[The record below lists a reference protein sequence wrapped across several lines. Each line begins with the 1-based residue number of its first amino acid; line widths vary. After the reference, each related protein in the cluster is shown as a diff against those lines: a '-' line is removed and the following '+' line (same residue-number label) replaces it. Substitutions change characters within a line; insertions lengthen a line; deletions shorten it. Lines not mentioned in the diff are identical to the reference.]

1 MTHARSAVLVI
12 GLLSGCTGTI
22 TRDGVDPDDHLPP
35 TVEVETPERGT
46 VTEGGAVT
54 VSGRASDAESAVL
67 QVMVNGTL
75 ATLADDGSFQ
85 ASITLG
91 EGITLIETVATDGGG
106 NTATDARA
114 VLSGNL
120 VDQTTPVE
128 QAIAAFISPQAMVGL
143 ADLVNSFTGGI
154 DLGALAR
161 SYNPVVNTGDG
172 CNTYKA
178 YVESVSRGPIEVSAV
193 PAAGGIQG
201 QVTIRDLVIRGH
213 IDYRV
218 GFGLC
223 VNGSAGYTVT
233 ADAYDAGALIA
244 PGLADG
250 DLSIALQAVTSSFR
264 GFNVDVSG
272 LPGFVEDRFEDDV
285 RDKVASVLRDKIVSI
300 VPPLVTQ
307 FLDGFV
313 SKTYQVD
320 LLGQTVQFSFW
331 PSALSFTEAG
341 GSLVLDSNS
350 VVMGIEGRYLSTP
363 TARPSDTDL
372 ASTGLRIALADDV
385 FNQLLASVWSSG
397 ALEDTLLPGE
407 NEGLSGAIGA
417 DVDSATI
424 TMMLPPVAS
433 FDTTT
438 GTAKLTLG
446 DLVVD
451 AYSVD
456 GGTLAS
462 FAVSAEIDLAV
473 TTGASGQVQ
482 LVTGHPRIL
491 AQVLEQS
498 STLLTELDS
507 AKAGAIAELAIKTLT
522 IKADDL
528 LADIPVPGLS
538 NASIASPTFQPV
550 SGYLM
555 MGGELQFE

>member
-1 MTHARSAVLVI
+1 MTQARSAALVI

-22 TRDGVDPDDHLPP
+22 TRDGLDPDDHLPP
-35 TVEVETPERGT
+35 TVEVETPERAT
-46 VTEGGAVT
+46 VTGDATVT

-67 QVMVNGTL
+67 QVTVNGTL

-106 NTATDARA
+106 NTASDARA
-114 VLSGNL
+114 ILSGEL
-120 VDQTTPVE
+120 VDQSTPVE
-128 QAIAAFISPQAMVGL
+128 QAIAAFISPQAMTGL
-143 ADLVNSFTGGI
+143 ADLVSTYTGGI
-154 DLGALAR
+154 DLTALAK
-161 SYNPVVNTGDG
+161 SYNPVVNTGDS
-172 CNTYKA
+172 CNDYQA
-178 YVESVSRGPIEVSAV
+178 YVDSVQRGPIEVSAN
-193 PAAGGIQG
+193 AAEGGIAG
-201 QVTIRDLVIRGH
+201 RVSIRDLVIRGH
-213 IDYRV
+213 INYRAV
-218 GFGLC
+218 C
-223 VNGSAGYTVT
+223 ISGSANFTVT

-244 PGLADG
+244 PSLADG
-250 DLSIALQAVTSSFR
+250 TIAIALQGTTSEFR

-272 LPGFVEDRFEDDV
+272 IPGFIEDRFEDDV
-285 RDKVASVLRDKIVSI
+285 RDKVAGILRDKIQSI
-300 VPPLVTQ
+300 VPPLASE

-313 SKTYQVD
+313 SKTYEVN
-320 LLGQTVQFSFW
+320 LLGQTIQFSFW
-331 PSALSFTEAG
+331 PSAMRWTEAG
-341 GSLVLDSNS
+341 GSVVLDSNS
-350 VVMGIEGRYLSTP
+350 TVMGVDGRYLSTP
-363 TARPSDTDL
+363 SERPSDQDL

-407 NEGLSGAIGA
+407 NDGLGGALGA

-438 GTAKLTLG
+438 GTSRLTLG

-462 FAVSAEIDLAV
+462 FAVSAQIDLAV

-482 LVTGHPRIL
+482 LVTGNPRIL

-498 STLLTELDS
+498 STLLTPLDS
-507 AKAGAIAELAIKTLT
+507 SKAAAIAELAIKQLTL
-522 IKADDL
+522 KADDL

-538 NASIASPTFQPV
+538 NATIESPTFQPV
-550 SGYLM
+550 KGYLM
-555 MGGELQFE
+555 MGGDLQFE

>member
-1 MTHARSAVLVI
+1 MTHARSAMLI

-35 TVEVETPERGT
+35 TVEVQTPERGT
-46 VTEGGAVT
+46 VTGDGAVT

-75 ATLADDGSFQ
+75 ASLAADGSFQ

-120 VDQTTPVE
+120 VDQTAPVE
-128 QAIAAFISPQAMVGL
+128 QAIAAFISPQALVGL
-143 ADLVNSFTGGI
+143 ADLVNTFTSGI
-154 DLGALAR
+154 DIGALAR
-161 SYNPVVNTGDG
+161 SYNPVINTGDS
-172 CNTYKA
+172 CNDYKA
-178 YVESVSRGPIEVSAV
+178 YVDSVSRGPIEVSAD
-193 PAAGGIQG
+193 PAAGGIRG
-201 QVTIRDLVIRGH
+201 LVTIRELVIRGH
-213 IDYRV
+213 IDFRAV
-218 GFGLC
+218 CIGGGADF
-223 VNGSAGYTVT
+223 TIT

-244 PGLADG
+244 PALTEGNMSIGLQG
-250 DLSIALQAVTSSFR
+250 VTSGFR
-264 GFNVDVSG
+264 GFNVDVNG
-272 LPGFVEDRFEDDV
+272 IPGFVEDHFEDGV

-300 VPPLVTQ
+300 VPPLVSQ

-313 SKTYQVD
+313 TKTYEVS

-363 TARPSDTDL
+363 SARPSDADM
-372 ASTGLRIALADDV
+372 ASSGLRIALADDV

-407 NEGLSGAIGA
+407 NEGLSGALGA
-417 DVDSATI
+417 EVDSATV
-424 TMMLPPVAS
+424 TLMLPPVAS

-538 NASIASPTFQPV
+538 NATIASPTFQPV

>member
-1 MTHARSAVLVI
+1 
-12 GLLSGCTGTI
+12 
-22 TRDGVDPDDHLPP
+22 
-35 TVEVETPERGT
+35 
-46 VTEGGAVT
+46 
-54 VSGRASDAESAVL
+54 
-67 QVMVNGTL
+67 
-75 ATLADDGSFQ
+75 
-85 ASITLG
+85 
-91 EGITLIETVATDGGG
+91 
-106 NTATDARA
+106 
-114 VLSGNL
+114 
-120 VDQTTPVE
+120 
-128 QAIAAFISPQAMVGL
+128 
-143 ADLVNSFTGGI
+143 
-154 DLGALAR
+154 
-161 SYNPVVNTGDG
+161 
-172 CNTYKA
+172 
-178 YVESVSRGPIEVSAV
+178 
-193 PAAGGIQG
+193 
-201 QVTIRDLVIRGH
+201 
-213 IDYRV
+213 
-218 GFGLC
+218 
-223 VNGSAGYTVT
+223 
-233 ADAYDAGALIA
+233 
-244 PGLADG
+244 
-250 DLSIALQAVTSSFR
+250 
-264 GFNVDVSG
+264 
-272 LPGFVEDRFEDDV
+272 V

-300 VPPLVTQ
+300 VPPLVSQ

-313 SKTYQVD
+313 TKTYEVS

-363 TARPSDTDL
+363 SARPSDADM
-372 ASTGLRIALADDV
+372 ASSGLRIALADDV

-407 NEGLSGAIGA
+407 NEGLSGALGA
-417 DVDSATI
+417 EVDSATV
-424 TMMLPPVAS
+424 TLMLPPVAS

-538 NASIASPTFQPV
+538 NATIASPTFQPV

>member
-1 MTHARSAVLVI
+1 MTHACSAALVI
-12 GLLSGCTGTI
+12 GILSGCTGTI
-22 TRDGVDPDDHLPP
+22 TREGLDPNDHLPP
-35 TVEVETPERGT
+35 TVEVATPERGT
-46 VTEGGAVT
+46 VTGDGSVT
-54 VSGRASDAESAVL
+54 VTGRASDAESAVL
-67 QVMVNGTL
+67 QVTVNGTL

-85 ASITLG
+85 ASVTLG

-106 NTATDARA
+106 NTASDARA
-114 VLSGNL
+114 ILAGNL

-128 QAIAAFISPQAMVGL
+128 QAIAAFISPQAMTGL
-143 ADLVNSFTGGI
+143 ADLVNSYTSGI
-154 DLGALAR
+154 DLTALAKA
-161 SYNPVVNTGDG
+161 YNPVVDTGDS
-172 CNTYKA
+172 CNDYKA
-178 YVESVSRGPIEVSAV
+178 YVDSVSRGPIEVSAV

-201 QVTIRDLVIRGH
+201 QVSIRDLVIRGH
-213 IDYRV
+213 INFRAV
-218 GFGLC
+218 C
-223 VNGSAGYTVT
+223 ISGSADFTVT
-233 ADAYDAGALIA
+233 ADAYDAGGLIA

-264 GFNVDVSG
+264 GFNVDVNG
-272 LPGFVEDRFEDDV
+272 VPGFVEDRFEDDV

-300 VPPLVTQ
+300 VPPLASE

-313 SKTYQVD
+313 SKTYEVS
-320 LLGQTVQFSFW
+320 LFGQTIQFSFW
-331 PSALSFTEAG
+331 PSALSFTAAG
-341 GSLVLDSNS
+341 GSLVLDSS
-350 VVMGIEGRYLSTP
+350 SMVAGIEGRYLSTP
-363 TARPSDTDL
+363 SERPSDADM

-407 NEGLSGAIGA
+407 NEGLSGALGA

-433 FDTTT
+433 FETTT
-438 GTAKLTLG
+438 GTSRLTLG

-462 FAVSAEIDLAV
+462 FAVSAQIDLAV
-473 TTGASGQVQ
+473 TTGASGQVE
-482 LVTGHPRIL
+482 LVTGNPRIL

-498 STLLTELDS
+498 STLLTPLDS
-507 AKAGAIAELAIKTLT
+507 AKAGAIAELAIKTLS

-528 LADIPVPGLS
+528 LADIPVPGLP
-538 NASIASPTFQPV
+538 NATIASPTFQPAT
-550 SGYLM
+550 GYLM
-555 MGGELQFE
+555 MGGELRFE

>member
-1 MTHARSAVLVI
+1 MTQARSAALVI

-22 TRDGVDPDDHLPP
+22 TREGMDPDDHLPP
-35 TVEVETPERGT
+35 TVEVTTPERGT
-46 VTEGGAVT
+46 VTGDASVT

-67 QVMVNGTL
+67 QVTVNGTL

-106 NTATDARA
+106 NTASDARA
-114 VLSGNL
+114 ILAGNL
-120 VDQTTPVE
+120 VDQNTAVA
-128 QAIAAFISPQAMVGL
+128 QAVAAFVSPQAMVGL
-143 ADLVNSFTGGI
+143 ADLVNSYAGGI
-154 DLGALAR
+154 DLTALAK
-161 SYNPVVNTGDG
+161 SYNPVVNTGG
-172 CNTYKA
+172 SCNDYQA
-178 YVESVSRGPIEVSAV
+178 YVDSVSRGPIEVGAE
-193 PAAGGIQG
+193 AANGGIQAK
-201 QVTIRDLVIRGH
+201 VTIRELVIHGH
-213 IDYRV
+213 LNFRAVCIS
-218 GFGLC
+218 
-223 VNGSAGYTVT
+223 GSANFTVT
-233 ADAYDAGALIA
+233 ADAYDAGGLIA

-250 DLSIALQAVTSSFR
+250 NLSIALQGVTSGFR

-272 LPGFVEDRFEDDV
+272 IPGFIEDRFEDDV

-300 VPPLVTQ
+300 VPPLASQ

-313 SKTYQVD
+313 SKTYEVS
-320 LLGQTVQFSFW
+320 LLGQTIQFSFW
-331 PSALSFTEAG
+331 PSAMSWTEAG
-341 GSLVLDSNS
+341 GSLVLDSTS
-350 VVMGIEGRYLSTP
+350 TVMGIEGRYLSTP
-363 TARPSDTDL
+363 SERPSDADL
-372 ASTGLRIALADDV
+372 ASNGLRIALADDV

-407 NEGLSGAIGA
+407 NEGLSGALGA
-417 DVDSATI
+417 EVDSATV

-438 GTAKLTLG
+438 GTARMAIG

-462 FAVSAEIDLAV
+462 FAVSAQIDLAV

-482 LVTGHPRIL
+482 VVTGNPRIL

-498 STLLTELDS
+498 SSLLTPLDN
-507 AKAGAIAELAIKTLT
+507 AKAAAIAELAIKALSL
-522 IKADDL
+522 KADDL
-528 LADIPVPGLS
+528 LDDIPVPGLA
-538 NASIASPTFQPV
+538 NGTIASPTFQPV